1 MSNNNRQEHLEEASF
16 IFEFTVFPFWR
27 VIKLLASKNIK
38 DKSRKNKASLIFDML
53 LCVFWFVALYMLGRC
68 DLFGYHFTIFWQ
80 LGGGIIGVLLLSYL
94 IGYLRRKFSKKETK
108 ILIEDIQD
116 DVNKPINRAEYR
128 TVSNGL
134 ESLGYKP
141 LEAKKAADYVFQK
154 FNESGTDIKMIEA
167 IKYFGKEG
175 K

>member
-1 MSNNNRQEHLEEASF
+1 VSRNQRQEHFEEASLV
-16 IFEFTVFPFWR
+16 FEFTVFPFWR
-27 VIKLLASKNIK
+27 ITKLLASKIIK
-38 DKSRKNKASLIFDML
+38 EKFYRNQSSLIFDMAI
-53 LCVFWFVALYMLGRC
+53 CAFWFAVFYMLGRC

-80 LGGGIIGVLLLSYL
+80 LSGVIIGILLVAFI
-94 IGYLRRKFSKKETK
+94 IGYLRRKFDKKEPK
-108 ILIEDIQD
+108 ILIEDEPARK
-116 DVNKPINRAEYR
+116 KPINRAEYR

-175 K
+175 KL

>member
-1 MSNNNRQEHLEEASF
+1 VSSNQRQEHLEEANF

-27 VIKLLASKNIK
+27 ITKLLASKNIK
-38 DKSRKNKASLIFDML
+38 DKFNKKRGSLIFDMVI
-53 LCVFWFVALYMLGRC
+53 CVFWFAVFYMLGRC
-68 DLFGYHFTIFWQ
+68 NLLGYHFTIFWQ
-80 LGGGIIGVLLLSYL
+80 LGGVIIGVLLLSYL
-94 IGYLRRKFSKKETK
+94 IGYLRRKFSKKEVK
-108 ILIEDIQD
+108 VLIEDIED
-116 DVNKPINRAEYR
+116 DVKKPINRAEYR

-141 LEAKKAADYVFQK
+141 LEAKKATDYVFQK

-167 IKYFGKEG
+167 IKFFGEEG